1 MSILTYNEIRLE
13 NCLLFRYN
21 LAKEILFPKLLQ
33 ARTLCKEHGG
43 TTDMP
48 IWSDP
53 TGGSPRDPWILS
65 HNEADTFARLGG
77 GNNNNVFHNQLLDSA
92 EIREDS
98 PASNESQQD
107 GRELSNK
114 QNELG
119 TTNPQNTGG
128 PSAIGGKE
136 ASSSSPFPATDDHS
150 SQGENVNEQRVQYD
164 RMSPTEAKDV
174 VPNTQQTSKQFQTF
188 DSDQQNAVMSI
199 DEAVNEVNRILNAI
213 SGVLGSEG
221 IRYSHI
227 QHEDLCKIELEL
239 NDHQLS
245 QANHALLQ
253 GIRTQGILY
262 RRIEAS
268 SVVEEQELQG
278 GRVTN
283 FPVNLY
289 PYNAKEIEELYNQWV
304 LPPFRFGV
312 EFPDVKNIAPQT
324 EQISDAHFYAG
335 SIWKVRLLIDDDQN
349 EVRLHLFRN
358 QRKVGKIGGVHTHY
372 DPREVVCTRF
382 KFLVPSKE
390 GIAARSSRPGRFQQ
404 KKGRGWNDFLRLDN
418 LDKYITPWGSLR
430 IIVVVHPPFESD

>member
-1 MSILTYNEIRLE
+1 M
-13 NCLLFRYN
+13 
-21 LAKEILFPKLLQ
+21 KEILFPKLVQ
-33 ARTLCKEHGG
+33 ARALCKEYVG
-43 TTDMP
+43 TAGMP

-53 TGGSPRDPWILS
+53 TGGSPRDPWIHHP
-65 HNEADTFARLGG
+65 HNEADTFIRVGG
-77 GNNNNVFHNQLLDSA
+77 GNSNNVFHNQLLDSA

-98 PASNESQQD
+98 PGSNEPPLDS
-107 GRELSNK
+107 GEPSNK
-114 QNELG
+114 QNKLD
-119 TTNPQNTGG
+119 TPNLQNASR
-128 PSAIGGKE
+128 PSTIGRKE
-136 ASSSSPFPATDDHS
+136 ANSSSPFPATDDHS
-150 SQGENVNEQRVQYD
+150 SQGENANEQRVQD
-164 RMSPTEAKDV
+164 VGMLPTEANDV
-174 VPNTQQTSKQFQTF
+174 VSNTQQTSKQFQTF
-188 DSDQQNAVMSI
+188 DSNQQNAVLSI
-199 DEAVNEVNRILNAI
+199 DEAVNEVNGILNAI

-239 NDHQLS
+239 DDHQLS
-245 QANHALLQ
+245 QANLALLQ

-278 GRVTN
+278 GRAAN

-289 PYNAKEIEELYNQWV
+289 PYNAKEIEQLYSQWV

-358 QRKVGKIGGVHTHY
+358 QRKVGKIGGVHTPH